1 LVNELFVSQVP
12 GLCSH
17 VPGILFKRPSSL
29 DVFQLFRLARRI
41 KADTVEKTRP
51 RLDMLSRAAGRL
63 FKHETV
69 PRPIVPRRLFE
80 VLPGEWK
87 EK

>member
-1 LVNELFVSQVP
+1 MSQVP

-29 DVFQLFRLARRI
+29 DVFQLFIRLARKI
-41 KADTVEKTRP
+41 KADKVEKTRP
-51 RLDMLSRAAGRL
+51 RLDMLSRAAGRP

-80 VLPGEWK
+80 VLPGERK